1 MQNSKEN
8 YIVEFCPH
16 CEAENEIQWD
26 IETEGYEDFKL
37 ACNTLKQRAEEINE
51 CWEQAFDNGEIRQG
65 YCLDENDFL
74 FEIWEDGYYVTSHTR
89 IQIIEKEVN

>member
-1 MQNSKEN
+1 MKVYLVVNDW
-8 YIVEFCPH
+8 
-16 CEAENEIQWD
+16 A
-26 IETEGYEDFKL
+26 TEDANDVSITVFDSFYKAKYELK
-37 ACNTLKQRAEEINE
+37 KQREEECRE
-51 CWEQAFDNGEIRQG
+51 CWEQAFNNGKLCEG

>member
-1 MQNSKEN
+1 MKIYLVVNDWATEDSSDVSITVFDSLEKAKKEFQLQRK
-8 YIVEFCPH
+8 Y
-16 CEAENEIQWD
+16 EI
-26 IETEGYEDFKL
+26 G
-37 ACNTLKQRAEEINE
+37 E

>member
-1 MQNSKEN
+1 MKVYLVVNDW
-8 YIVEFCPH
+8 
-16 CEAENEIQWD
+16 A
-26 IETEGYEDFKL
+26 TEDSSDVSITVFDSPEKAKDEL
-37 ACNTLKQRAEEINE
+37 LKQKAEEINE

-74 FEIWEDGYYVTSHTR
+74 FEIWEDGLYVTSHTR